1 MLLAQYTK
9 LNQKEK
15 KDEFYFYDK
24 ETFLNLHFI
33 SFLQI
38 MLELAGII
46 ILGILAQWVAWKLKI
61 PAILPLILIGLLVGP
76 IAAEFL
82 SEDGS
87 KWIEPVWNGEK
98 GLFPG
103 ESLYYFVSLAI
114 SIILFEGGLTLKR
127 NEIKNVGPVITKLIT
142 IGSAITFFGSGI
154 LAHYIFDLSWD
165 VSFLFAG
172 LIIVTGPTVI
182 TPILR
187 NIPLKKDVSTVL
199 KWEGILIDPI
209 GALVAV
215 LVFEFI
221 SVGGGGGFTKT
232 ALIEFGKILLFG
244 TTFGFTFAHALTYA
258 VNKKMI
264 PHYLLNVVSLSTVL
278 LVFVESE
285 VFAHESGLL
294 AVVVMGM
301 VLGNGKLKNLK
312 ELLYFKESLSVLLI
326 SILFILLAANI
337 NINQL
342 MLLYTWKTAALFA
355 IVVFVIRPLAVFAS
369 TMNSKLQFNEKMF
382 ISWVGPRGIVAA
394 GIASLF
400 GSKLLKQGVEGAEY
414 ITPLVFMI
422 VLGTVLLNATTAR
435 LFAKMV
441 GVFLKSSNAILF
453 VGASKPSRL
462 IASYL
467 RDKGKRVVLIDSN
480 KTFIEKAMEDDLEA
494 FNVNIYDDDLTDNIE
509 LNDVG
514 YLIALTGND
523 AVNKY
528 ALTNFSESLGEHG
541 SYRLASSLEVINA
554 TTEERQG
561 FFTPKDDYINL
572 SEAFRENPTIKEV
585 SINSEAEY
593 NKIFT
598 ILAKEEKSIPLF
610 IEKEESLYLIPEF
623 EKLDLEKKDITLSYL
638 GKDVGDDYKI
648 EIEQEE
654 VEIEDED
661 PLVKTAVKPVGDEK
675 N

>member
-1 MLLAQYTK
+1 
-9 LNQKEK
+9 
-15 KDEFYFYDK
+15 
-24 ETFLNLHFI
+24 
-33 SFLQI
+33 

-46 ILGILAQWVAWKLKI
+46 ILGILAQWFAWKFKI

-76 IAAEFL
+76 IASEFFT
-82 SEDGS
+82 DDNS
-87 KWIEPVWNGEK
+87 KWIEPIWNGKK

-103 ESLYYFVSLAI
+103 EYLYYFVSLAI

-127 NEIKNVGPVITKLIT
+127 DEIKNVGPVITKLIT
-142 IGSAITFFGSGI
+142 LGSAVTFFGAGI
-154 LAHYIFDLSWD
+154 VAHFIFGLNWEL
-165 VSFLFAG
+165 SFLFSG

-187 NIPLKKDVSTVL
+187 NIPLKRDVSAVL

-232 ALIEFGKILLFG
+232 ALIEFGKIILFG
-244 TTFGFTFAHALTYA
+244 TTFGFTFAHALA
-258 VNKKMI
+258 FLINKKFV
-264 PHYLLNVVSLSTVL
+264 PHYLMNVVSLSSVL
-278 LVFVESE
+278 LVFVLSE
-285 VFAHESGLL
+285 IFAHESGLL

-326 SILFILLAANI
+326 SMLFILLAANI
-337 NINQL
+337 NIEDL

-355 IVVFVIRPLAVFAS
+355 IVVFVIRPLAVFLS
-369 TMNSKLQFNEKMF
+369 TIQSNLKLNEKLF

-400 GSKLLKQGVEGAEY
+400 GSKLIKQGVEGAEY

-435 LFAKMV
+435 FFAKIV
-441 GVFLKSSNAILF
+441 GVFLKSSNAILI

-462 IASYL
+462 IASFL

-480 KTFIEKAMEDDLEA
+480 KNFIEQALNNNLEA
-494 FNVNIYDDDLTDNIE
+494 LNVNIYDDELRDNIE

-514 YLIALTGND
+514 YLIAMTGNE
-523 AVNKY
+523 AVNNY
-528 ALTNFSESLGEHG
+528 AINNFSKIFGEHG
-541 SYRLASSLEVINA
+541 AYKLASSTEITNA
-554 TTEERQG
+554 NEDERNS
-561 FFTPKDDYINL
+561 FFTPNDDFINL
-572 SEAFRENPTIKEV
+572 SEAYRENPTISEINIKDDKEYETLMELF
-585 SINSEAEY
+585 S
-593 NKIFT
+593 
-598 ILAKEEKSIPLF
+598 KEEKSIPLF
-610 IEKEESLYLIPEF
+610 IENKKGIYLISEF
-623 EKLDLEKKDITLSYL
+623 ERENYDKKDLKLSYL
-638 GKDVGDDYKI
+638 GI
-648 EIEQEE
+648 EINNQE
-654 VEIEDED
+654 
-661 PLVKTAVKPVGDEK
+661 K
-675 N
+675 

>member
-1 MLLAQYTK
+1 
-9 LNQKEK
+9 
-15 KDEFYFYDK
+15 
-24 ETFLNLHFI
+24 
-33 SFLQI
+33 

-46 ILGILAQWVAWKLKI
+46 ILGILAQWVAWKFKI

-76 IAAEFL
+76 IAAAYL
-82 SEDGS
+82 SDDGT
-87 KWIEPVWNGEK
+87 KWIEPIWNGEK

-103 ESLYYFVSLAI
+103 DALYYFVSLAI

-127 NEIKNVGPVITKLIT
+127 AEIKNVGPVITKLIT
-142 IGSAITFFGSGI
+142 LGAAVTFFGAGI
-154 LAHYIFDLSWD
+154 AAHFIFGLSWEL
-165 VSFLFAG
+165 SFLFSG

-187 NIPLKKDVSTVL
+187 NIPLKKDVSAVL

-232 ALIEFGKILLFG
+232 ALMEFGKILLFG
-244 TTFGFTFAHALTYA
+244 TSFGFTFAHALAYA
-258 VNKKMI
+258 INKKLI

-278 LVFVESE
+278 LVFVEAE
-285 VFAHESGLL
+285 IFAHESGLL

-301 VLGNGKLKNLK
+301 VLGNGKLKSLK

-337 NINQL
+337 NIEDL
-342 MLLYTWKTAALFA
+342 LLLYNWKTAVLFTL
-355 IVVFVIRPLAVFAS
+355 VVFVIRPLAVFLS
-369 TMNSKLQFNEKMF
+369 THKSNLKFNEKLF

-400 GSKLLKQGVEGAEY
+400 GSKLLKEGVPGAEY

-453 VGASKPSRL
+453 VGASSPARL
-462 IASYL
+462 IAKYL
-467 RDKGKRVVLIDSN
+467 TQNNKRVVLIDSN
-480 KTFIEKAMEDDLEA
+480 KSFVEEAKKEELEA
-494 FNVNIYDDDLTDNIE
+494 FLVNIYDDDLTDNIE

-514 YLIALTGND
+514 YLIAMTGSE
-523 AVNKY
+523 AVNEY
-528 ALTNFSESLGEHG
+528 AISRFSNAFGEHG
-541 SYRLASSLEVINA
+541 SYRLATSKEIRSGNSEFKD
-554 TTEERQG
+554 Q
-561 FFTPKDDYINL
+561 FFSPKDDYINL
-572 SEAFRENPTIKEV
+572 SEAFRDNPKIYEVAIHSEEEYQSMLSKLFNELRSVLLFVKKEG
-585 SINSEAEY
+585 N
-593 NKIFT
+593 
-598 ILAKEEKSIPLF
+598 
-610 IEKEESLYLIPEF
+610 LYLIPEF
-623 EKLDLEKKDITLSYL
+623 EKSGKSKEDCTLIYL
-638 GKDVGDDYKI
+638 GKGI
-648 EIEQEE
+648 
-654 VEIEDED
+654 
-661 PLVKTAVKPVGDEK
+661 
-675 N
+675 